1 MCHTSSSFIVKNNNN
16 NNKPSR
22 DDGKK
27 KEPKKARASKSSFSF
42 SFLSLDDAIFAFYF
56 LDATQTKEREI
67 STWQRKARV
76 LTFSLLRLYHISE
89 IAQRERERERVSSDS
104 KEQQQRQQQ
113 STDHVRGDE
122 RRGRDDDDEL
132 SFRRRKGLNYYYVS
146 TSIRFEEKLCDQ

>member
-27 KEPKKARASKSSFSF
+27 KEPKKARASKSSSLSHF
-42 SFLSLDDAIFAFYF
+42 SLDDAIFAFYF
-56 LDATQTKEREI
+56 LDATRTKEREI
-67 STWQRKARV
+67 STWQRKTRV
-76 LTFSLLRLYHISE
+76 LTFSPLRLYHISE
-89 IAQRERERERVSSDS
+89 IAQRERERERVSSES
-104 KEQQQRQQQ
+104 KEQQQRQR